1 MVHSATATALNLS
14 KLYEENFA
22 GDFEEPFRITWPEL
36 RMMAGLSK
44 LTDIFIAEI
53 SADLSERN
61 LFLLPFNN
69 FFLVARERDIRKYR
83 RVPGRLLEQFMFDAN
98 EAREIEDCEVNDED
112 VELVK

>member
-14 KLYEENFA
+14 KLYEETFA
-22 GDFEEPFRITWPEL
+22 GNFEEPFRITWPEL

-44 LTDIFIAEI
+44 LTDSFIDEI
-53 SADLSERN
+53 SLDLSGHD

-83 RVPGRLLEQFMFDAN
+83 RVPGRLLEQFMYDAD

-112 VELVK
+112 VESA

>member
-14 KLYEENFA
+14 KLYEETFVGN
-22 GDFEEPFRITWPEL
+22 FEEPFRIMWPEL

-44 LTDIFIAEI
+44 LTDTFIAEI
-53 SADLSERN
+53 SADLSGHD

-83 RVPGRLLEQFMFDAN
+83 RVPGRLLEQFMFDAG
-98 EAREIEDCEVNDED
+98 EARDLEDCEVDDED
-112 VELVK
+112 VESA